1 MNEPGNKLNGIRADA
16 LESLVEPRLN
26 LLADKIVER
35 LNGSKPPV
43 ETAPEKLLT
52 PAEAA
57 ALLGGD
63 VEKQIS
69 WLYRHSKH
77 LPFTRKLSRK
87 CIRFSESG
95 LKRWMATRKGVL
107 PS

>member
-1 MNEPGNKLNGIRADA
+1 MNEPGNKSNSIQAEA
-16 LESLVEPRLN
+16 LRSLVEPLLD

-35 LNGSKPPV
+35 MNGERPKAGS
-43 ETAPEKLLT
+43 AEKLLT

-69 WLYRHSKH
+69 LA
-77 LPFTRKLSRK
+77 LPPFETPPLHPQA
-87 CIRFSESG
+87 
-95 LKRWMATRKGVL
+95 L
-107 PS
+107 

>member
-1 MNEPGNKLNGIRADA
+1 MVVSEILEPLLD
-16 LESLVEPRLN
+16 

-35 LNGSKPPV
+35 MNGGRPPV
-43 ETAPEKLLT
+43 ETAEKLLT

-57 ALLGGD
+57 ALLGGN

-87 CIRFSESG
+87 CVRFSESG
-95 LKRWMATRKGVL
+95 LKRWMATRAK
-107 PS
+107 